1 MSKEREREHREREEE
16 DGAKYVRN
24 TMQVAFYLQH
34 ASERIIDALAPLRND
49 NVPLNVVL
57 AIDW

>member
-1 MSKEREREHREREEE
+1 
-16 DGAKYVRN
+16 
-24 TMQVAFYLQH
+24 MQVAFYLQH